1 MCVEAFV
8 RGVKS
13 NASTAWNQKRGVRMI
28 KDQAVGRLLR
38 LVEQCDA
45 ATVVRLADELEDTL
59 EIGPYGVRQFH
70 NGDGP
75 IFANALLPGAQPKL
89 CVQPTDVVA
98 PVGA

>member
-1 MCVEAFV
+1 
-8 RGVKS
+8 
-13 NASTAWNQKRGVRMI
+13 MI

-59 EIGPYGVRQFH
+59 EIGPYGVRQLL

-75 IFANALLPGAQPKL
+75 IFASPLLRCEQHAE
-89 CVQPTDVVA
+89 VA
-98 PVGA
+98 EPVGT